1 MRIVTSL
8 MLLQHILV
16 EAHHNI
22 IVVGFVEASA
32 KSTFVKLHDITK
44 NSLCIECDFC
54 LGQPLTTKIALLQLK
69 YNKSYRKG
77 ISSAVHWRGN
87 KSMFTY

>member
-1 MRIVTSL
+1 MRIVTNL

-32 KSTFVKLHDITK
+32 KSTFVKLHDIK
-44 NSLCIECDFC
+44 IILRIECDFC